1 MADTVQTR
9 ILANGPKNLVLELTN
24 FSDGTG
30 ESGVT
35 KVDATS
41 ATYAYKGVTPGVYL
55 KVVHIDAI
63 IRSGGVRLLWDATA
77 DEDLAI
83 LNGEHHIS
91 WKRHGGLKVPAIAG
105 VTGSILLTTVG
116 FMLNSGYNITI
127 HCTKN
132 VPQS

>member
-9 ILANGPKNLVLELTN
+9 VLANGPRNIVLELTN

-35 KVDATS
+35 KLDATS

-55 KVVHIDAI
+55 KVMQIDAI
-63 IRSGGVRLLWDATA
+63 VRSGGVRLLWDATT
-77 DEDLAI
+77 DEDLAV
-83 LNGEHHIS
+83 LNGEFHQS
-91 WKRHGGLKVPAIAG
+91 WKKHGGLKCPAITGA
-105 VTGSILLTTVG
+105 TGSILLTTVG
-116 FMLNSGYNITI
+116 FMPNSGYNITL